1 MQTVCA
7 NKGSCE
13 FISAL
18 IGISQAEEHFPRCAA
33 LQGWPQGRAGPH
45 AQGLG
50 SVEEPQA
57 LRRDGSRLAEPQE
70 VSGPSGAGAGYTQP
84 AGAKVQATN
93 AEGVTNARRD
103 GVVVGMGLDK

>member
-1 MQTVCA
+1 MQTICA
-7 NKGSCE
+7 NKGSGE
-13 FISAL
+13 FLSAL
-18 IGISQAEEHFPRCAA
+18 IAISQAEEHFPRRAA
-33 LQGWPQGRAGPH
+33 LWGWPPAPAAPQ
-45 AQGLG
+45 AQGVG

-70 VSGPSGAGAGYTQP
+70 VSAPSSAGAGYTPP

-103 GVVVGMGLDK
+103 SIVVGTGQDK

>member
-18 IGISQAEEHFPRCAA
+18 TGISQAEEHFPCGAA
-33 LQGWPQGRAGPH
+33 LWGWPPGPAAPH

-70 VSGPSGAGAGYTQP
+70 VSGASRAGAGYTQP
-84 AGAKVQATN
+84 AGAKGQATD
-93 AEGVTNARRD
+93 AEGVTSARRD
-103 GVVVGMGLDK
+103 GVVVGTGQDK

>member
-13 FISAL
+13 LISAL
-18 IGISQAEEHFPRCAA
+18 TGISQAEEHFPRNAA
-33 LQGWPQGRAGPH
+33 LWGWPPGPAARH

-57 LRRDGSRLAEPQE
+57 LRKGGSRLAEPQE
-70 VSGPSGAGAGYTQP
+70 VSGASRAGAGYTQA
-84 AGAKVQATN
+84 AGAKVEATN
-93 AEGVTNARRD
+93 AEGVT
-103 GVVVGMGLDK
+103 